1 MPAFRASLGALTGP
15 GRRQRAKD
23 SNTAFSLISTLAAA
37 LFAIMAAISLAGP
50 SWGVRGAANERR
62 GLEAAV
68 VLDVSRSM
76 EARDM
81 GGLGSRA
88 KPRLEAAKALI
99 GSLLWSPVGTLKN
112 GDGMGASFS
121 LVAVKGASVLLV
133 PMTEDLFAFEGALAY
148 ANPDAI
154 TNPGTDLE
162 DGIRSGLASFSGNG
176 AQGRVL
182 FLFTDGRE
190 LSGSAR
196 RACGEAQAAR
206 ARLVI
211 VGMGGP
217 IPVSVPGADGAPL
230 AGAKGQVRSALDA
243 PALKALATL
252 AGGRYIDAS
261 EPGAG
266 ASLAAELAASMGRG
280 TRIEYVSVDRSGLF
294 VFLALA
300 CLLAT
305 IVAYMLS
312 TRGARA

>member
-1 MPAFRASLGALTGP
+1 M
-15 GRRQRAKD
+15 
-23 SNTAFSLISTLAAA
+23 STIAAA
-37 LFAIMAAISLAGP
+37 FFAVTAAISLAGP
-50 SWGVRGAANERR
+50 SWGVHGAASERR

-99 GSLLWSPVGTLKN
+99 GSLLWRPVENLKN
-112 GDGMGASFS
+112 SESLGASFS
-121 LVAVKGASVLLV
+121 LVAAKGASVLLV
-133 PMTEDLFAFEGALAY
+133 PMTEDLFAFEDALAY

-154 TNPGTDLE
+154 TYPGTDLE
-162 DGIRSGLASFSGNG
+162 DGIRAGLASFSETG

-182 FLFTDGRE
+182 FLFTDGGE

-217 IPVSVPGADGAPL
+217 MPVPVPGSDGVPL
-230 AGAKGQVRSALDA
+230 VGAKGQVRSALDA
-243 PALKALATL
+243 PALKALAAL

-266 ASLAAELAASMGRG
+266 ASLAAELAATMGKG
-280 TRIEYVSVDRSGLF
+280 PRIEYVSVDRSGLF
-294 VFLALA
+294 ALLALVFLLT
-300 CLLAT
+300 T
-305 IVAYMLS
+305 ILAYMLS